1 VAEVDEVQDPG
12 YGEGEAARLEMI
24 WGEGF
29 LSPGGVVEVGRILGG
44 RGIEGCDV
52 LDVGSGAGGADVV
65 LVQGHGAGTVT
76 GIDVEALLVARAAE
90 RARRLELDGR
100 IAYRLV
106 EPGPIP
112 LPDGSFDVVFS
123 KDSIIHIRDKE
134 QIFSEAFRVL
144 RPGGL
149 LLVSDWLRGD
159 GDVLTPQVAAF
170 ITAAGHDFAMVS
182 LRETREIVERVGFTD
197 VEVEDRHAWYLEE
210 ATAELERLR
219 GSLGVEFVR
228 AWGEEATAD
237 EIGFWEVLVTSLRA
251 GALRPGHVR
260 ATRPGG
266 PALAATRTW
275 QSGSS

>member
-1 VAEVDEVQDPG
+1 VAEVEHIQDPG
-12 YGEGEAARLEMI
+12 YSDAEAGRLEMI

-29 LSPGGVVEVGRILGG
+29 LSPGGVAEVSRILGG
-44 RGIEGCDV
+44 RDIEGRDV
-52 LDVGSGAGGADVV
+52 LDIGSGAGGADVV
-65 LVQGHGAGTVT
+65 LVQEHGAGTVT
-76 GIDVEALLVARAAE
+76 GIDVESRLIDRAAE

-100 IAYRLV
+100 ISYRLV
-106 EPGPIP
+106 EPGPLP
-112 LPDGSFDVVFS
+112 LLNGSFDVVFS

-134 QIFSEAFRVL
+134 GLFSEAFRVL

-159 GDVLTPQVAAF
+159 GAAVTLRVQAF

-182 LRETREIVERVGFTD
+182 LRETREIVERLGFTD

-219 GSLGVEFVR
+219 GSFGVEFVR
-228 AWGEEATAD
+228 TWGEEATAD
-237 EIGFWEVLVTSLRA
+237 EIGFWEVLVESLRA

-260 ATRPGG
+260 ATKPGG
-266 PALAATRTW
+266 PT
-275 QSGSS
+275 